1 MKRRMNKRMAAA
13 TLAGA
18 MVLSMNGM
26 AWAEVT
32 EFNLTKEVTTDGN
45 THAPNTTFRFTI
57 TEGDA
62 STFEGAVV
70 SAGVKDGLTL
80 DTANNFSFAPGDKVL
95 ASYTKT
101 GKIKVDAT
109 KFTEPGVYHYLVTET
124 QDTYDGITYDVT
136 PRHVYVYVVNGT
148 DGYEVE
154 AVKVV
159 KDGDTAKEDNLK
171 IVNSYGDGS
180 TPNDDIHDFIIKKTV
195 TGNQGHKNK
204 PFSFTVT
211 IDGDDADKEGA
222 EKYMAVKTP
231 KTGEAETI
239 HITDGL
245 TQTFTLMDGETLH
258 IYGLS
263 EIAGPGVAFE
273 CPAQQ
278 GMHINEDFFY
288 PEIINPDTEEV
299 LPDGEFGELVFTCI
313 GKEAL
318 PLIRYRT
325 RDICKLERGTC
336 SCGRTLV
343 KMCKPKGRTDD
354 MLIIRGINV
363 FPSQIEAVLLSL
375 NMDPNYQIVVD
386 RANNTDSLEVQVEMT
401 ADMFQDTLKSLTE
414 IERKIASALQSI
426 LNISAKVRLLEPKSI
441 PRSEGKAKRVID
453 KRHLT

>member
-26 AWAEVT
+26 AWAAVT
-32 EFNLTKEVTTDGN
+32 DFNLTKEVTTDGK
-45 THAPNTTFRFTI
+45 THAPNTAFSFTI
-57 TEGDA
+57 TEGD
-62 STFEGAVV
+62 EGTLGTAKVY
-70 SAGVKDGLTL
+70 AGVPGGLTL
-80 DTANNFSFAPGDKVL
+80 DTDNDFSFAPGEDTS
-95 ASYTKT
+95 ATYTKT
-101 GKIKVDAT
+101 GKINVNVDVFE
-109 KFTEPGVYHYLVTET
+109 KPGVYHYLVTET

-263 EIAGPGVAFE
+263 E
-273 CPAQQ
+273 
-278 GMHINEDFFY
+278 
-288 PEIINPDTEEV
+288 
-299 LPDGEFGELVFTCI
+299 
-313 GKEAL
+313 K
-318 PLIRYRT
+318 
-325 RDICKLERGTC
+325 
-336 SCGRTLV
+336 
-343 KMCKPKGRTDD
+343 
-354 MLIIRGINV
+354 
-363 FPSQIEAVLLSL
+363 
-375 NMDPNYQIVVD
+375 
-386 RANNTDSLEVQVEMT
+386 
-401 ADMFQDTLKSLTE
+401 
-414 IERKIASALQSI
+414 
-426 LNISAKVRLLEPKSI
+426 
-441 PRSEGKAKRVID
+441 D
-453 KRHLT
+453 K

>member
-45 THAPNTTFRFTI
+45 THAPNTAFSFTI

-263 EIAGPGVAFE
+263 EKDKYTVTETDYSADGYTTTVKEDNAEGFLTADGITVEFINHKDVGPATGVAMTFA
-273 CPAQQ
+273 P
-278 GMHINEDFFY
+278 Y
-288 PEIINPDTEEV
+288 
-299 LPDGEFGELVFTCI
+299 
-313 GKEAL
+313 
-318 PLIRYRT
+318 
-325 RDICKLERGTC
+325 
-336 SCGRTLV
+336 
-343 KMCKPKGRTDD
+343 
-354 MLIIRGINV
+354 
-363 FPSQIEAVLLSL
+363 VLLVAAAGGL
-375 NMDPNYQIVVD
+375 GAVVLGKKKRED
-386 RANNTDSLEVQVEMT
+386 D
-401 ADMFQDTLKSLTE
+401 E
-414 IERKIASALQSI
+414 I
-426 LNISAKVRLLEPKSI
+426 
-441 PRSEGKAKRVID
+441 
-453 KRHLT
+453 

>member
-45 THAPNTTFRFTI
+45 THAPYTTFHFTI

-263 EIAGPGVAFE
+263 EKDKYTVTETDYSADGYTTTVKDNNAEGTLTADGITVEFINDKQVGPATGVAMTFA
-273 CPAQQ
+273 P
-278 GMHINEDFFY
+278 Y
-288 PEIINPDTEEV
+288 
-299 LPDGEFGELVFTCI
+299 
-313 GKEAL
+313 
-318 PLIRYRT
+318 
-325 RDICKLERGTC
+325 
-336 SCGRTLV
+336 
-343 KMCKPKGRTDD
+343 
-354 MLIIRGINV
+354 
-363 FPSQIEAVLLSL
+363 VLLVAAAGGL
-375 NMDPNYQIVVD
+375 GAVVLGKKKRED
-386 RANNTDSLEVQVEMT
+386 D
-401 ADMFQDTLKSLTE
+401 E
-414 IERKIASALQSI
+414 I
-426 LNISAKVRLLEPKSI
+426 
-441 PRSEGKAKRVID
+441 
-453 KRHLT
+453 

>member
-148 DGYEVE
+148 DGYGVE

-263 EIAGPGVAFE
+263 EKDKYTVTETDYSADGYTTTVKEDNAEGFLTADGITVEFINHKDVGPATGVAMTFA
-273 CPAQQ
+273 P
-278 GMHINEDFFY
+278 Y
-288 PEIINPDTEEV
+288 
-299 LPDGEFGELVFTCI
+299 
-313 GKEAL
+313 
-318 PLIRYRT
+318 
-325 RDICKLERGTC
+325 
-336 SCGRTLV
+336 
-343 KMCKPKGRTDD
+343 
-354 MLIIRGINV
+354 
-363 FPSQIEAVLLSL
+363 VLLVAAAGGL
-375 NMDPNYQIVVD
+375 GAVVLGKKKRED
-386 RANNTDSLEVQVEMT
+386 D
-401 ADMFQDTLKSLTE
+401 E
-414 IERKIASALQSI
+414 I
-426 LNISAKVRLLEPKSI
+426 
-441 PRSEGKAKRVID
+441 
-453 KRHLT
+453 

>member
-1 MKRRMNKRMAAA
+1 MKRRMTKRMAAA

-26 AWAEVT
+26 AWAAVT

-159 KDGDTAKEDNLK
+159 KDGDTAKEDNLN

-239 HITDGL
+239 HITDRL

-263 EIAGPGVAFE
+263 EKDKYTVTETDYSADGYTTTVKEDNAEGFLTADGITVEFINHKDVGPATGVAMTFA
-273 CPAQQ
+273 P
-278 GMHINEDFFY
+278 Y
-288 PEIINPDTEEV
+288 
-299 LPDGEFGELVFTCI
+299 
-313 GKEAL
+313 
-318 PLIRYRT
+318 
-325 RDICKLERGTC
+325 
-336 SCGRTLV
+336 
-343 KMCKPKGRTDD
+343 
-354 MLIIRGINV
+354 
-363 FPSQIEAVLLSL
+363 VLLVAAAGGL
-375 NMDPNYQIVVD
+375 GAVVLGKKKRED
-386 RANNTDSLEVQVEMT
+386 D
-401 ADMFQDTLKSLTE
+401 E
-414 IERKIASALQSI
+414 I
-426 LNISAKVRLLEPKSI
+426 
-441 PRSEGKAKRVID
+441 
-453 KRHLT
+453 

>member
-239 HITDGL
+239 HITDGVP
-245 TQTFTLMDGETLH
+245 QNFTLMDSETLH

-263 EIAGPGVAFE
+263 EKDKYTVTETDYSADGYTTTVKENNAEGTLTADGITVEFINNKQVGPATGVAMTFA
-273 CPAQQ
+273 P
-278 GMHINEDFFY
+278 Y
-288 PEIINPDTEEV
+288 
-299 LPDGEFGELVFTCI
+299 
-313 GKEAL
+313 
-318 PLIRYRT
+318 
-325 RDICKLERGTC
+325 
-336 SCGRTLV
+336 
-343 KMCKPKGRTDD
+343 
-354 MLIIRGINV
+354 
-363 FPSQIEAVLLSL
+363 VLLVAAAGGL
-375 NMDPNYQIVVD
+375 GAVVLGKKKRED
-386 RANNTDSLEVQVEMT
+386 D
-401 ADMFQDTLKSLTE
+401 E
-414 IERKIASALQSI
+414 I
-426 LNISAKVRLLEPKSI
+426 
-441 PRSEGKAKRVID
+441 
-453 KRHLT
+453 

>member
-1 MKRRMNKRMAAA
+1 M
-13 TLAGA
+13 
-18 MVLSMNGM
+18 
-26 AWAEVT
+26 
-32 EFNLTKEVTTDGN
+32 
-45 THAPNTTFRFTI
+45 
-57 TEGDA
+57 
-62 STFEGAVV
+62 
-70 SAGVKDGLTL
+70 
-80 DTANNFSFAPGDKVL
+80 L

-211 IDGDDADKEGA
+211 IDGDNADKEGA

-239 HITDGL
+239 HITDGV
-245 TQTFTLMDGETLH
+245 TQTFTLMDSETLH

-263 EIAGPGVAFE
+263 EKDKYTVTETDYSADGYTTTVKEDNAEGTLTADGITVEFINHKQVGPATGVAMTFA
-273 CPAQQ
+273 P
-278 GMHINEDFFY
+278 Y
-288 PEIINPDTEEV
+288 
-299 LPDGEFGELVFTCI
+299 
-313 GKEAL
+313 
-318 PLIRYRT
+318 
-325 RDICKLERGTC
+325 
-336 SCGRTLV
+336 
-343 KMCKPKGRTDD
+343 
-354 MLIIRGINV
+354 
-363 FPSQIEAVLLSL
+363 VLLVAAAGGL
-375 NMDPNYQIVVD
+375 GAVVLGKKKRED
-386 RANNTDSLEVQVEMT
+386 D
-401 ADMFQDTLKSLTE
+401 E
-414 IERKIASALQSI
+414 I
-426 LNISAKVRLLEPKSI
+426 
-441 PRSEGKAKRVID
+441 
-453 KRHLT
+453 